1 MEGVEGSL
9 KRLQTDY
16 IDLYQFHRPDPNTP
30 IEETLRAFDD
40 LVRDGKVLY
49 IGNSNFAAW
58 QIADA
63 SWAAARE
70 HLTQFVSAQ
79 PEYSMLVRAIETE
92 IIPACDRFGL
102 GILPYFPLAMGFL
115 TGKHKRGADIPEGT
129 RMAMMPAA
137 RRSRGSTTATS
148 ALSRSWSRGLKST
161 DTRCWSW
168 RSPGNL
174 PHQPSPR

>member
-9 KRLQTDY
+9 KRLETDY

-30 IEETLRAFDD
+30 IEETLRALDD

-63 SWAAARE
+63 SWTAARE

-92 IIPACDRFGL
+92 IIPACYGLPDR
-102 GILPYFPLAMGFL
+102 
-115 TGKHKRGADIPEGT
+115 
-129 RMAMMPAA
+129 
-137 RRSRGSTTATS
+137 
-148 ALSRSWSRGLKST
+148 
-161 DTRCWSW
+161 
-168 RSPGNL
+168 
-174 PHQPSPR
+174 